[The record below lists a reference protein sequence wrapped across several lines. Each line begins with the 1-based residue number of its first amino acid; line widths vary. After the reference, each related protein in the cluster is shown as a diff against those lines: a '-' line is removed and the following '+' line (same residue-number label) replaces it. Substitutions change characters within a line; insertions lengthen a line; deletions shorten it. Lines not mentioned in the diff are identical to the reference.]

1 MRIFAALNIFSNI
14 HQGIYISPYDQCL
27 DTWYFLEQPNS
38 IVVEENEEFSYAY
51 RTNELGALAYEPKD
65 NADLKVLVMGDSYS
79 FGIGAPQDS
88 SWAVQ
93 LMSLLEE
100 QTGKIITLVNASKPG
115 SDPFFSCLV
124 YRDQLSHLHFDMIL
138 LGINSSDLYEVYARG
153 GYERFKKD
161 GSTQTKKA
169 PWHASVYKYSY
180 LGRYLF
186 KKALKIDNAYLY
198 SEDNVDELIYNA
210 QEAIGDCLLDFKAL
224 AESKKSLFI
233 PFAFALPWEITYQ
246 QKDRILT
253 LEDRAALSENR
264 ISIRDCM
271 AEYYRTHPIEEYY
284 WARDRHYNSRG
295 YTVMAECLLEE
306 IMNRKEQ
313 IPILEKRY

>member
-1 MRIFAALNIFSNI
+1 MRIFATLNIFSNI
-14 HQGIYISPYDQCL
+14 HQGIYLSPYDQRL
-27 DTWYFLEQPNS
+27 DTWYFLEPPNS
-38 IVVEENEEFSYAY
+38 EVTEENDEFTFTY
-51 RTNELGALAYEPKD
+51 RTNASGALAYQPKD
-65 NADLKVLVMGDSYS
+65 SADLHVLVMGDSYS

-115 SDPFFSCLV
+115 SDPFFSYLV

-153 GYERFKKD
+153 GYEHFKKD

-186 KKALKIDNAYLY
+186 KKALKIENSYLY
-198 SEDNVDELIYNA
+198 SEDNVDELIHDA
-210 QEAIGDCLLDFKAL
+210 QEAIGDCLFDFKSL
-224 AESKKSLFI
+224 AEDNESYFV
-233 PFAFALPWEITYQ
+233 PFVFALPWEIVYQ

-253 LEDRAALSENR
+253 LEDRTTLADNR

-284 WARDRHYNSRG
+284 WAQDRHYNSRG
-295 YTVMAECLLEE
+295 YTVMAECLLGE
-306 IMNRKEQ
+306 IMKRQEQ